1 MIRIRT
7 SALAL
12 ALLTTAVPLALA
24 DDAHH
29 PGGAAQGTPP
39 ATAPA
44 TPQAGA
50 PASGM
55 MGGGMMG
62 ADHMSQMMGMMQM
75 MHGMGAAG
83 ASAMAMPGM
92 DMADRVEGRIAFLRA
107 ELKITDAQSQ
117 AWNGFAE
124 ALRHAAHVLQSSRA
138 KAAAATA
145 PSPTQ
150 RLEQQEQ
157 WYAARLDGIRALKAP
172 VAQLYAALSDE
183 QKKTADQLLPPHLGM
198 MPMAM
203 MAMGAMPMHAPAA
216 AGGKH

>member
-12 ALLTTAVPLALA
+12 ALLTTTAPSALA

-29 PGGAAQGTPP
+29 PGGAAPAAPP
-39 ATAPA
+39 AAA

-50 PASGM
+50 PASGT

-75 MHGMGAAG
+75 MHGMSGMG
-83 ASAMAMPGM
+83 ASSMAMPGM
-92 DMADRVEGRIAFLRA
+92 DMTDRIEGRIAFLRT
-107 ELKITDAQSQ
+107 ELKIADAQ
-117 AWNGFAE
+117 AKVWDDFAE
-124 ALRHAAHVLQSSRA
+124 ALRHSAHVLQSSRA

-145 PSPTQ
+145 PSPVL

-172 VAQLYAALSDE
+172 LAQLYAALSDE

-198 MPMAM
+198 MPMTM
-203 MAMGAMPMHAPAA
+203 MAMGAMPMRTPDA